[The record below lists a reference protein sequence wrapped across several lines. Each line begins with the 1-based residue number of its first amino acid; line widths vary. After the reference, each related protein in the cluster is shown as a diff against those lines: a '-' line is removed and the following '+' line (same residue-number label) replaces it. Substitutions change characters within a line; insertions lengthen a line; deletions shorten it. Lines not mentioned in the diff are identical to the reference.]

1 MYYGL
6 IAPYIFEACLL
17 VERISSQ
24 DLSDVRVPNWLIS
37 AISVFHLHS
46 STYYGILWVKKG

>member
-6 IAPYIFEACLL
+6 IVPYIFEACLL

-24 DLSDVRVPNWLIS
+24 DLSDVRIPNWLIS
-37 AISVFHLHS
+37 AISVSF
-46 STYYGILWVKKG
+46 TYTPAPTMASYE